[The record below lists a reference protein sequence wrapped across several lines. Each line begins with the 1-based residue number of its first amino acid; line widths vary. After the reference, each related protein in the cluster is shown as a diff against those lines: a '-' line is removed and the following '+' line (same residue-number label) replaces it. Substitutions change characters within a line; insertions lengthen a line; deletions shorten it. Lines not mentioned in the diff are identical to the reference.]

1 MTQSLDQMILDAIV
15 AEAARKRHIHGF
27 VMHVRRGERGL
38 TSAAGNLDVSS
49 RFFAASVT
57 KSFVTAVLLKLEAAG
72 ELALHDKIAQHL
84 PPHIAEGLHVIEGV
98 DSSHSIEI
106 WHLMSNTSGI
116 PDYFDGETAN
126 SLIANNDVA
135 WGLEPAV
142 AAAKQKQP
150 RFLPGKK
157 AEYSDTNYQLLG
169 AIIETVTEKP
179 LHAVFDEMIVQPL
192 GLEDTYLYRGE
203 PDDRLVPM
211 YYKERALELPRYM
224 ASIGA
229 EGGIVSTAQD
239 LGAFVQAFFD
249 GTLLTAARLDA
260 LYKWRLLFRPGV
272 FFYGI
277 GIAKQPVSLLRL
289 SKGLLGH
296 WGQSGA
302 FAFFDPETR
311 TCLAGTANQYI
322 GQNAAARAMIKALR
336 HPLGHAQE
344 A

>member
-1 MTQSLDQMILDAIV
+1 MPEVLTQTTLDEIV
-15 AEAARKRHIHGF
+15 ADAAKKRYIHGF
-27 VMHVRRGERGL
+27 VMHVRRGDRGL
-38 TSAAGNLDVSS
+38 TSAAGNLDVAS

-72 ELALHDKIAQHL
+72 KLALHDKIAQHL
-84 PPHIAEGLHVIEGV
+84 PEEIVEGLHVKEGV

-126 SLIANNDVA
+126 SLIANNDEP

-142 AAAKQKQP
+142 SSAKQKQP
-150 RFLPGKK
+150 KFLPGQK

-169 AIIETVTEKP
+169 ALIEMVTEEP
-179 LHAVFDEMIVQPL
+179 LYAVFDEMIVEPL

-229 EGGIVSTAQD
+229 EGGIVSTAQN
-239 LGAFVQAFFD
+239 LGLFVQAFFNGALFD
-249 GTLLTAARLDA
+249 AARLED

-272 FFYGI
+272 FSYGI
-277 GIAKQPVSLLRL
+277 GIAKQPVSFVRL

-322 GQNAAARAMIKALR
+322 GQNAAARAMIKVLR
-336 HPLGHAQE
+336 HPLAP